1 MPGGFGT
8 LDELFEAMTLIQ
20 TKKIKEFPVIIFSKA
35 FHKELIEHIEKMKEI
50 KTISDE
56 DLQLFLVTDSIEEG
70 VRHIKD
76 CIQRFGLTHV
86 KRKPSWFLGEK
97 N

>member
-1 MPGGFGT
+1 
-8 LDELFEAMTLIQ
+8 
-20 TKKIKEFPVIIFSKA
+20 
-35 FHKELIEHIEKMKEI
+35 MKEI
-50 KTISDE
+50 KTISEE
-56 DLQLFLVTDSIEEG
+56 DLQLFLVTDSIEEA

-86 KRKPSWFLGEK
+86 KGKPSWFLGEK